1 MRSHVHA
8 QFSFLDAIVHDKP
21 AKPDFDDALKV
32 HQLIAAIYQSAQ
44 TQTWVSLP
52 LTP

>member
-8 QFSFLDAIVHDKP
+8 QFCFLDAIVNDKP

-32 HQLIAAIYQSAQ
+32 HELMEAIYRSAQ
-44 TQTWVSLP
+44 SGKWVKLP
-52 LTP
+52 LG